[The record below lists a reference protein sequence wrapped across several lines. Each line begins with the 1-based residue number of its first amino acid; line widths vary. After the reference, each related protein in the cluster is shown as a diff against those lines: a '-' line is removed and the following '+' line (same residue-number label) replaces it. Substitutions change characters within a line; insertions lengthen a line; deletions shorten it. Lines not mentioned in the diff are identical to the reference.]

1 MRAALLAFSLLLSA
15 SGAVAADTR
24 SFVDDL
30 GRTVE
35 VPAQPQRIV
44 ALWDAFLTM
53 PLLEL
58 GVTPVGSQGRG
69 TSAETAYIR
78 GGRLLTGLDFAPDGI
93 AWVGDWPVDLER
105 IAALSPDLII
115 TAPWM
120 QVDPQRLQAIA
131 PTVSLD
137 PSNQPMAETFAELA
151 ELTNTQGQLAR
162 LEAGW
167 QAQLARL
174 RAQVPADLTVSTVM
188 FAGPGEIYADT
199 GAGAVARIL
208 SDLGLAQP
216 ELIAAQAGQDPTFTA
231 EMLPA
236 LDADVILS
244 LAYTDAGATPAD
256 HLAHANATLPGFC
269 ELMFACRSGQMF
281 FVPIEEDYAASYT
294 ALGRIATAMLVI
306 LSRPDLNRVPR

>member
-1 MRAALLAFSLLLSA
+1 MRNPLLALGFVLLA
-15 SGAVAADTR
+15 SGALGADTR
-24 SFVDDL
+24 PFVDDL

-35 VPAQPQRIV
+35 VPAHPKRIV
-44 ALWDAFLTM
+44 ALWDAFLTV

-69 TSAETAYIR
+69 TSAEAAYIR
-78 GGRLLTGLDFAPDGI
+78 GGGLLAGVDFVPGEMD
-93 AWVGDWPVDLER
+93 WVGDWPVDLER
-105 IAALSPDLII
+105 VAALSPDLII

-120 QVDPQRLQAIA
+120 EVDPERLQAIA

-137 PSNQPMAETFAELA
+137 PSRQPMAETFAELA
-151 ELTNTQGQLAR
+151 ELTNTQGRLAR

-167 QAQLARL
+167 QKQLARL
-174 RAQVPADLTVSTVM
+174 RAQVPADLTISTVM
-188 FAGPGEIYADT
+188 FAAPGEIYADT

-216 ELIAAQAGQDPTFTA
+216 RLIAAQAGQDPSFTP

-256 HLAHANATLPGFC
+256 HLAHAEATLPGFC
-269 ELMFACRSGQMF
+269 KLMFACRSGQMYF
-281 FVPIEEDYAASYT
+281 MPIEEDYAASYT

-306 LSRPDLNRVPR
+306 LSRPEIERMPK